1 MVSANEDTMMAASIT
16 DLEASWKTDPRWE
29 NIVRPYSA
37 SDVERL
43 RGTLRIEYTLA
54 KAGAERLWKLLHDEP
69 FVKALGAMTGN
80 QAVEQVAAGLPSVYA
95 SGWQAAADAN
105 NAGQMYPDQGLYP
118 ADSVPKLVRT
128 LNNSLQRADQIDH
141 AEGADSTHWYVPIV
155 ADAEG
160 GFGGNLNAFEL
171 MKAMIEAG
179 AAGVHFEDQISS
191 VKKFGARGG
200 KAVLSTGEYINKLI
214 AARLAADIMGV
225 PTVLIART
233 DAHGAKLIRSDFD
246 ERDRPF
252 LTGERTADGDFLF
265 RGGLEAAIARASAAA
280 PYADMVWCE
289 TMKPDLD
296 EARRFAEA
304 VHTRFPGKMLAIDC
318 ASPLS
323 LKKVIGEANMDR
335 FHAELAAMGYKYQ
348 FVTLAGFHALNMS
361 MFDLSREYLHAGVKG
376 YADLQ
381 ERGSKA
387 AKDYGY
393 RAAKQARFVG
403 TGYFDDVAQVI
414 AGGKSAAPEQKGT
427 AE

>member
-1 MVSANEDTMMAASIT
+1 MTVNGTSF
-16 DLEASWKTDPRWE
+16 EASWKTEARW
-29 NIVRPYSA
+29 NGILRPYSA

-43 RGTLRIEYTLA
+43 RGTLPIEYTLA
-54 KAGAERLWKLLHDEP
+54 KAGADRLWKLLQSEP

-80 QAVEQVAAGLPSVYA
+80 QAIEQVAAGLPSVYA

-105 NAGQMYPDQGLYP
+105 STGQMYPDQGLYP

-128 LNNSLQRADQIDH
+128 LNNALQRADQIDH
-141 AEGADSTHWYVPIV
+141 ADGKDGTNWYAPIV

-179 AAGVHFEDQISS
+179 AAGVHFEDQIST
-191 VKKFGARGG
+191 VKKLGSMGG
-200 KAVLSTGEYINKLI
+200 KAIVSTVEYINKLI

-233 DAHGAKLIRSDFD
+233 DAYGAKLIRSDFD
-246 ERDRPF
+246 ERDKPF
-252 LTGERTADGDFLF
+252 VTGERTAEGDFLF
-265 RGGLEAAIARASAAA
+265 RGGLEAAIARATAAA

-289 TMKPDLD
+289 TMKPDLE

-304 VHTRFPGKMLAIDC
+304 IHAKFPGKILAIDC

-361 MFDLSREYLHAGVKG
+361 MFDLSREFLQSGVKG

-387 AKDYGY
+387 AKEHGY

-403 TGYFDDVAQVI
+403 TGYFDDIAQVI
-414 AGGKSAAPEQKGT
+414 AGGRSASPGQKSP

>member
-1 MVSANEDTMMAASIT
+1 MAANIA

-54 KAGAERLWKLLHDEP
+54 RVGAERLWKLLHDEP

-118 ADSVPKLVRT
+118 ADSVPKLVRA
-128 LNNSLQRADQIDH
+128 LNNALQRADQIDH
-141 AEGADSTHWYVPIV
+141 AEGEDGTHWYAPIV

-200 KAVLSTGEYINKLI
+200 KAVVSTGEYIRKLI

-233 DAHGAKLIRSDFD
+233 DAHGAKLIRSDID
-246 ERDRPF
+246 DRDRPF
-252 LTGERTADGDFLF
+252 LTGERTAEGDFLF
-265 RGGLEAAIARASAAA
+265 RGGLEAAIARATAAA

-289 TMKPDLD
+289 TMKPDLA
-296 EARRFAEA
+296 EARQFAEA
-304 VHTRFPGKMLAIDC
+304 IHSKFPGKMLAIDC

-323 LKKVIGEANMDR
+323 LKKVIGENNLDH
-335 FHAELAAMGYKYQ
+335 FHLELAAMGYKYQ

-361 MFDLSREYLHAGVKG
+361 MFELSREYLEAGVKG

-387 AKDYGY
+387 AKEHGY

-403 TGYFDDVAQVI
+403 GAYFDDVAQVI
-414 AGGKSAAPEQKGT
+414 AGGRSETSGQKGA

>member
-1 MVSANEDTMMAASIT
+1 MTENSIF
-16 DLEASWKTDPRWE
+16 LEAAWKSDPRWE
-29 NIVRPYSA
+29 GILRPYSSA
-37 SDVERL
+37 DVEHL

-54 KAGAERLWKLLHDEP
+54 KNGAERLWKLLHAEP

-95 SGWQAAADAN
+95 SGWQVAADAN

-128 LNNSLQRADQIDH
+128 INNALQRADQIDH
-141 AEGADSTHWYVPIV
+141 ADGKSGTNWYAPVV
-155 ADAEG
+155 ADAES
-160 GFGGNLNAFEL
+160 GFGGTVNAFEL

-191 VKKFGARGG
+191 VKKFGAMGG
-200 KAVLSTGEYINKLI
+200 KAVGPTGELIRKLV
-214 AARLAADIMGV
+214 AARLASDILGV

-246 ERDRPF
+246 ERDKPF
-252 LTGERTADGDFLF
+252 ITGERTADGDFLF
-265 RGGLEAAIARASAAA
+265 RGGIDAAIARCLAAA
-280 PYADMVWCE
+280 PYADMVWVE
-289 TMKPDLD
+289 TMKPDLE
-296 EARRFAEA
+296 EARRIAEA
-304 VHTRFPGKMLAIDC
+304 VHEKFPGKMLAIDC

-323 LKKVIGEANMDR
+323 LKKAIGEANMDR
-335 FHAELAAMGYKYQ
+335 FHSELASLGYKYQ

-361 MFDLSREYLHAGVKG
+361 MFDLSREFLHSGVKA
-376 YADLQ
+376 YAELQ
-381 ERGSKA
+381 ERGTKASKEH
-387 AKDYGY
+387 GY

-414 AGGKSAAPEQKGT
+414 SGAKSSAPPKDS

>member
-1 MVSANEDTMMAASIT
+1 MSANGSELENSWRT
-16 DLEASWKTDPRWE
+16 DARWKD
-29 NIVRPYSA
+29 ILRPYSA
-37 SDVERL
+37 SDVERF
-43 RGTLRIEYTLA
+43 RGTLRIEHTLA
-54 KAGAERLWKLLHDEP
+54 KVGAERLWKLLQDQP
-69 FVKALGAMTGN
+69 MVKALGAMTGN

-128 LNNSLQRADQIDH
+128 LNNALQRADQIDH
-141 AEGADSTHWYVPIV
+141 AEGNEDTQWYAPIV

-160 GFGGNLNAFEL
+160 GFGGTVNAFEL

-191 VKKFGARGG
+191 IKKFGSMGG
-200 KAVLSTGEYINKLI
+200 KAIVSTGEYLNKLV

-225 PTVLIART
+225 PTLLIART

-246 ERDRPF
+246 DRDKPF
-252 LTGERTADGDFLF
+252 LTGERTREGDFLF
-265 RGGLEAAIARASAAA
+265 RGGLDAAIARATAAA

-296 EARRFAEA
+296 EAKRFAEA
-304 VHTRFPGKMLAIDC
+304 IHAKFPGKMLAIDC

-323 LKKVIGEANMDR
+323 LKKVIGEANMDK
-335 FHAELAAMGYKYQ
+335 FHSELAAMGYKYQ
-348 FVTLAGFHALNMS
+348 FVTLAGFHSLNMS
-361 MFDLSREYLHAGVKG
+361 MFDLSREFLHAGVKG

-387 AKDYGY
+387 AKEHGY
-393 RAAKQARFVG
+393 RASKQARFVG
-403 TGYFDDVAQVI
+403 TGYFDDIAQVI
-414 AGGKSAAPEQKGT
+414 AGAGVAQPDQKN
-427 AE
+427 ARQQP

>member
-1 MVSANEDTMMAASIT
+1 MAANGSE
-16 DLEASWKTDPRWE
+16 LETSWKTDARWKD
-29 NIVRPYSA
+29 ILRPYSGG
-37 SDVERL
+37 DVERL
-43 RGTLRIEYTLA
+43 RGTLRIEHTLA
-54 KAGAERLWKLLHDEP
+54 KVGAERLWKLLQDQP
-69 FVKALGAMTGN
+69 MVRALGAMTGN

-128 LNNSLQRADQIDH
+128 LNNALQRADQIDH
-141 AEGADSTHWYVPIV
+141 AEGNDDMQWYAPIV

-160 GFGGNLNAFEL
+160 GFGGTVNAFEL

-191 VKKFGARGG
+191 VKKFGSMGG
-200 KAVLSTGEYINKLI
+200 KAIVSTGEYLNKLI

-246 ERDRPF
+246 DRDKPF
-252 LTGERTADGDFLF
+252 LTGERTREGDFLF
-265 RGGLEAAIARASAAA
+265 RGGLDAAIARATAAA

-304 VHTRFPGKMLAIDC
+304 IHAKFPGKMLAIDC

-323 LKKVIGEANMDR
+323 LKKVLGEANMDK
-335 FHAELAAMGYKYQ
+335 FHSELAAMGYKYQ
-348 FVTLAGFHALNMS
+348 FVTLAGFHSLNMS
-361 MFDLSREYLHAGVKG
+361 MFDLSREFLHAGVKG
-376 YADLQ
+376 FADLQ

-387 AKDYGY
+387 AKEHGY
-393 RAAKQARFVG
+393 RASKQARFVG
-403 TGYFDDVAQVI
+403 TGYFDDIAQVI
-414 AGGKSAAPEQKGT
+414 AGAGVGQPDQKNT
-427 AE
+427 RQ

>member
-1 MVSANEDTMMAASIT
+1 LKLYEETDMPRTGS
-16 DLEASWKTDPRWE
+16 DLETSWKTDPRWDG
-29 NIVRPYSA
+29 IIRPYSA

-43 RGTLRIEYTLA
+43 RGTLPIEYTIA
-54 KAGAERLWKLLHDEP
+54 RVGAERLWKLLHTEP

-80 QAVEQVAAGLPSVYA
+80 QAIEQVAAGLPSVYA

-128 LNNSLQRADQIDH
+128 LNNALQRADQIDH
-141 AEGADSTHWYVPIV
+141 ADGKDDTHWYAPIV

-179 AAGVHFEDQISS
+179 AAGVHFEDQIAS
-191 VKKFGARGG
+191 VKKMGAMGG
-200 KAVLSTGEYINKLI
+200 KAIVSTVEYVNKLV

-246 ERDRPF
+246 ERDKPF
-252 LTGERTADGDFLF
+252 LTGERTAEGDFLF
-265 RGGLEAAIARASAAA
+265 RGGLEAAIARATAAA

-304 VHTRFPGKMLAIDC
+304 VHAKFPGKMLAIDC

-335 FHAELAAMGYKYQ
+335 FHSELAAMGYKYQ

-361 MFDLSREYLHAGVKG
+361 MFDLSREFLHSGVKG

-381 ERGSKA
+381 ERGSRA
-387 AKDYGY
+387 AKEHGY

-403 TGYFDDVAQVI
+403 TGYFDDIAQVI
-414 AGGKSAAPEQKGT
+414 AGGKSTPPGEKAVTE
-427 AE
+427 

>member
-1 MVSANEDTMMAASIT
+1 MAANSI
-16 DLEASWKTDPRWE
+16 DLEASWKTDPRWK

-43 RGTLRIEYTLA
+43 RGTLHIEHTLA
-54 KAGAERLWKLLHDEP
+54 KVGAERLWKLLHDEP

-118 ADSVPKLVRT
+118 ADSVPRLVRT
-128 LNNSLQRADQIDH
+128 LNNALQRADQIDH
-141 AEGADSTHWYVPIV
+141 AEGKDGTHWYAPIV

-160 GFGGNLNAFEL
+160 GFGGTLNAFEL

-191 VKKFGARGG
+191 VKKFGAMGG
-200 KAVLSTGEYINKLI
+200 KAIVSTGEYINKLV

-252 LTGERTADGDFLF
+252 LTGERTAEGDFLF

-289 TMKPDLD
+289 MMKPDLD
-296 EARRFAEA
+296 EARRFAGA
-304 VHTRFPGKMLAIDC
+304 IHAKFPGKMLAIDC

-387 AKDYGY
+387 AKEHGY

-403 TGYFDDVAQVI
+403 TGYFDDIAQVI
-414 AGGKSAAPEQKGT
+414 AGGKSATPGQKG
-427 AE
+427 AAN

>member
-1 MVSANEDTMMAASIT
+1 MAANDSGI
-16 DLEASWKTDPRWE
+16 EASWKTDPRWKG
-29 NIVRPYSA
+29 ILRTYSA

-43 RGTLRIEYTLA
+43 RGTLRIEHTLA
-54 KAGAERLWKLLHDEP
+54 KVGAERLWKLLHDQP
-69 FVKALGAMTGN
+69 YVKALGAMTGN
-80 QAVEQVAAGLPSVYA
+80 QAIEQLAAGLPSVYA

-118 ADSVPKLVRT
+118 VDSVPKLVRA
-128 LNNSLQRADQIDH
+128 LNNALQRADQIDH
-141 AEGADSTHWYVPIV
+141 AEGNDDMHWYAPIV

-160 GFGGNLNAFEL
+160 GFGGTLNAFEL

-191 VKKFGARGG
+191 VKKFGAMGG
-200 KAVLSTGEYINKLI
+200 KAIVSTGEYINKLI

-246 ERDRPF
+246 ERDKPF
-252 LTGERTADGDFLF
+252 LTGERTREGDFLF
-265 RGGLEAAIARASAAA
+265 RGGLDAAIARASAAA

-304 VHTRFPGKMLAIDC
+304 IHAKFPGKMLAIDC

-323 LKKVIGEANMDR
+323 LKKVIGEANMDK
-335 FHAELAAMGYKYQ
+335 FHSELAAMGYKYQ
-348 FVTLAGFHALNMS
+348 FVTLAGFHSLNMS
-361 MFDLSREYLHAGVKG
+361 MFDLSREFLHAGVRG

-387 AKDYGY
+387 AKEHGY
-393 RAAKQARFVG
+393 HASKQARFVG
-403 TGYFDDVAQVI
+403 TGYFDEIAQVI
-414 AGGKSAAPEQKGT
+414 AGAGAAPQKST
-427 AE
+427 TE

>member
-1 MVSANEDTMMAASIT
+1 MAANIA

-37 SDVERL
+37 GDVERL
-43 RGTLRIEYTLA
+43 RGTLRVEYTLA
-54 KAGAERLWKLLHDEP
+54 KAGAERLWKLLHTEP

-95 SGWQAAADAN
+95 SGWQVAADAN

-118 ADSVPKLVRT
+118 ADSVPKLVRA
-128 LNNSLQRADQIDH
+128 LNNALQRADQIDH
-141 AEGADSTHWYVPIV
+141 AEGRDDTHWYAPIV

-160 GFGGNLNAFEL
+160 GFGGMLNAFEL

-191 VKKFGARGG
+191 VKKFGAMGG
-200 KAVLSTGEYINKLI
+200 KAVISTREYLNKLI

-233 DAHGAKLIRSDFD
+233 DAYGAKLIRSDFD
-246 ERDRPF
+246 ERDQPF

-265 RGGLEAAIARASAAA
+265 RGGLDAAIARAAAAA

-289 TMKPDLD
+289 TMKPDLE

-304 VHTRFPGKMLAIDC
+304 IHAQFPGKMLAIDC

-323 LKKVIGEANMDR
+323 LKKVIGEASMDH

-361 MFDLSREYLHAGVKG
+361 MFNLSRDYLQAGVRG

-387 AKDYGY
+387 AKEHGY

-403 TGYFDDVAQVI
+403 TGYFDDIAQVI
-414 AGGKSAAPEQKGT
+414 AGGKSAGPGAKST

>member
-1 MVSANEDTMMAASIT
+1 MAASGT
-16 DLEASWKTDPRWE
+16 ELEISWKTDPRWK
-29 NIVRPYSA
+29 NVLRPYSA

-54 KAGAERLWKLLHDEP
+54 KAGAERLWKMLHDEP

-128 LNNSLQRADQIDH
+128 LNNALQRADQIDH
-141 AEGADSTHWYVPIV
+141 AEGKDGTHWYAPIV
-155 ADAEG
+155 ADAES
-160 GFGGNLNAFEL
+160 GFGGTLNAFEL

-191 VKKFGARGG
+191 VKKFGAMGG
-200 KAVLSTGEYINKLI
+200 KAVASTAEYINKLI

-265 RGGLEAAIARASAAA
+265 RGGLEAAIARATAAA

-304 VHTRFPGKMLAIDC
+304 IHAEFPGKMLAIDC

-323 LKKVIGEANMDR
+323 LKKVIGEANLDR
-335 FHAELAAMGYKYQ
+335 FHTELAAMGYKYQ

-361 MFDLSREYLHAGVKG
+361 MFDLSREFLQVGVRG

-381 ERGSKA
+381 ERASKA
-387 AKDYGY
+387 AKEQGY
-393 RAAKQARFVG
+393 RASKQARFVG
-403 TGYFDDVAQVI
+403 TGYFDDIAQVI
-414 AGGKSAAPEQKGT
+414 AGGKSAAPGQKGT
-427 AE
+427 PE

>member
-1 MVSANEDTMMAASIT
+1 MAANIT

-37 SDVERL
+37 KDVERL

-69 FVKALGAMTGN
+69 FVKALSAMTGN
-80 QAVEQVAAGLPSVYA
+80 QAVEQVTAGLPSVYA

-128 LNNSLQRADQIDH
+128 LNNALQRADQIDH
-141 AEGADSTHWYVPIV
+141 AEGEDGTHWYVPIV

-233 DAHGAKLIRSDFD
+233 DAHGAKLIRSDID
-246 ERDRPF
+246 ERDRTF
-252 LTGERTADGDFLF
+252 LMGERTPEGDFLF
-265 RGGLEAAIARASAAA
+265 RGGLEAAISRATAAA
-280 PYADMVWCE
+280 PYADLVWCE

-304 VHTRFPGKMLAIDC
+304 VHTKFPGKMLAIDC

-348 FVTLAGFHALNMS
+348 FVTLAGFHALNIS
-361 MFDLSREYLHAGVKG
+361 MFELSREYLHAGVKG

-387 AKDYGY
+387 AKEYGY

-414 AGGKSAAPEQKGT
+414 AGGKSAAPEQKGA